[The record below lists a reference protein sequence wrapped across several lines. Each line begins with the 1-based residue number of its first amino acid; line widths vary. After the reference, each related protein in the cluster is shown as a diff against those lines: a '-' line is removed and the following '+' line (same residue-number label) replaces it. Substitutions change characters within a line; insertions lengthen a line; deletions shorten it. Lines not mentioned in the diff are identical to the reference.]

1 MARLEPLSFSAGK
14 TIKNIGTTGHR
25 RDAVSFFVPG
35 KGDDLS

>member
-14 TIKNIGTTGHR
+14 IKKISAQQDT
-25 RDAVSFFVPG
+25 AVMRCLFFVPE